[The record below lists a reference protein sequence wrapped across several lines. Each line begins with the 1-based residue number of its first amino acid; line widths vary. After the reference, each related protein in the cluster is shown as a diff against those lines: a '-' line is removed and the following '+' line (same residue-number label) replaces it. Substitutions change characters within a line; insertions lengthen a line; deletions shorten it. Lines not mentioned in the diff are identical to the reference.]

1 MSGTR
6 EENVFM
12 ARLAEQA
19 ERYGDM
25 IEYMKRVASMGPCLS
40 LDERNLLSVAYKN
53 SVGLLRA
60 AWRAMYTSEHKEE
73 AANKHATVELIMNYR
88 LKVEAEL
95 NEKCKEIINIVTA
108 ELIPNAEDTE
118 AKVFYMKMKGDYYRY
133 MAEFTSGPNHNN
145 LANEAHN
152 SYQTAHEIAT
162 AGLEPTH
169 PIRLGLALNYSVFY
183 HEVMS
188 SPDKACALAREAFD
202 NAKKGLEGAPEET
215 YKESAAIVQLLHDNL
230 VLWTS
235 DPQGGEG
242 KPPEQDG
249 TAVEE
254 L

>member
-1 MSGTR
+1 
-6 EENVFM
+6 M

-19 ERYGDM
+19 ERYQDM

-53 SVGLLRA
+53 SVGSLRA

-73 AANKHATVELIMNYR
+73 AANKLATVELIMNYR
-88 LKVEAEL
+88 LKVEGEL
-95 NEKCKEIINIVTA
+95 NEKCKEIINIVTT
-108 ELIPNAEDTE
+108 ELIPKAEDTE
-118 AKVFYMKMKGDYYRY
+118 AKVFYLKMKGDYYRY
-133 MAEFTSGPNHNN
+133 LAEFTSGSNHDN

-162 AGLEPTH
+162 KDLEPAH
-169 PIRLGLALNYSVFY
+169 AIRLGLALNFSVFY

-188 SPDKACALAREAFD
+188 APDKAVSLARAAFEEAEKSIA
-202 NAKKGLEGAPEET
+202 NVPEET
-215 YKESAAIVQLLHDNL
+215 YKESAAIMQLLHDNL
-230 VLWTS
+230 ILWT
-235 DPQGGEG
+235 DPQGGDG